1 MGACN
6 NSSVAQLVESR
17 TQKPKCMGSNHGVD
31 KRLHCSWFSNEK
43 NSNSQRIIAVQCR
56 SSTQNR
62 GENWENG
69 KRERGAREWLET
81 AGEGKSVFF
90 PIN

>member
-6 NSSVAQLVESR
+6 NSSVAQLVESK
-17 TQKPKCMGSNHGVD
+17 TQKPKCMGSNHGMDNRLVD
-31 KRLHCSWFSNEK
+31 LAIKK
-43 NSNSQRIIAVQCR
+43 NSNR

-62 GENWENG
+62 GVNWENG
-69 KRERGAREWLET
+69 KRGRGEREWLET